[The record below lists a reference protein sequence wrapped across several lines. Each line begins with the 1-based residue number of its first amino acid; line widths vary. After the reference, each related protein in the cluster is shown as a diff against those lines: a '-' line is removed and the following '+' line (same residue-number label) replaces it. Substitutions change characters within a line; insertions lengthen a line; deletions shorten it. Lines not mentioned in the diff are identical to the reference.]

1 MANMKWI
8 YRGYVIECDDEFGYI
23 VANDAGEELE
33 FGTRKQAEQCI
44 DEMLRDASAYYQG
57 NPTYYP

>member
-1 MANMKWI
+1 MANPKWI

-23 VANDAGEELE
+23 VTNDAGEELE
-33 FGTRKQAEQCI
+33 FSTRKQAEQCI
-44 DEMLRDASAYYQG
+44 DEMQDDVSAYYRG